1 LNKTPYE
8 ILLGKK
14 PDLSYFRVFG
24 CKCFIRKKGN
34 RLSKFETRS
43 IEGIFVG
50 YSTNSHGYRVYN
62 KTTGQVEESSD
73 VKFDEDNGSQVGQ
86 VDPNVVGDVPMELA
100 LRRMAI
106 GDIRPIE
113 EDPPQVQDPPRAPP
127 QVIPSPTQDPPR
139 NQEQTPS
146 PQTSEQGQEQDQP
159 SGSSPQLD
167 VQDQALDGAHDN
179 DQEQDQGGPHQDQAQ
194 DQNNAHDSDDEG
206 NDQVISQETSEETK
220 KRRELRREQ
229 KLTRL
234 EHTLDKVLGGV
245 QSKVVTRKQLA
256 SFSTNH
262 AFVSFIEPKKVYEAL
277 EDHDWIDAMHE
288 ELNNFKRNKVWK
300 LVPRPNGCKNVIGT
314 KWVFK
319 NKQDSNG
326 IVIRNKARLV
336 AQGYSQV
343 EGVDFGETYAPVAR
357 LESIRILLAYASHH
371 NFKLQ
376 QMNVKS
382 AFLNGPINELVYV
395 KQPPGFEDPNHPDH
409 VYKLDKALYGLKQA
423 PRAWYEHLREFL
435 VDRGFQVGVIDPT
448 LFTKKVGG
456 NLFICQLYVD
466 DIIFGSTN
474 NAFNDEFAKLM
485 TSKFEMSMMGELKY
499 FLGFE
504 VKQYREGTFVN
515 QAKYTQDM
523 LKRFTM
529 MELKP
534 YKTPMSTSVDLHTDT
549 EGNDVDQK
557 LYRSMI
563 GSLLYLCASR
573 PDIMFSVGKCARYQA
588 APKESHLVAVKRIF
602 RYLLHTPNFG
612 LWYPKGSSFHLM
624 GYSDADYAGEKKDRK
639 STSGSCQF
647 LGRSLVC
654 WSSKKQNCVALS
666 TTEAEYI
673 SAASCCA
680 QLLWMVQTM
689 KDYGINFTKVPLLCD
704 NESAIK
710 IAHNPVQHAKT
721 KHIEVRHHFI
731 REHVERGNIDLS
743 FVGTKD
749 QLADIFTKA
758 LDEPRFRE
766 LRNELN
772 VIDASNF
779 A

>member
-1 LNKTPYE
+1 
-8 ILLGKK
+8 
-14 PDLSYFRVFG
+14 
-24 CKCFIRKKGN
+24 
-34 RLSKFETRS
+34 
-43 IEGIFVG
+43 
-50 YSTNSHGYRVYN
+50 
-62 KTTGQVEESSD
+62 
-73 VKFDEDNGSQVGQ
+73 
-86 VDPNVVGDVPMELA
+86 
-100 LRRMAI
+100 
-106 GDIRPIE
+106 
-113 EDPPQVQDPPRAPP
+113 
-127 QVIPSPTQDPPR
+127 
-139 NQEQTPS
+139 
-146 PQTSEQGQEQDQP
+146 
-159 SGSSPQLD
+159 
-167 VQDQALDGAHDN
+167 
-179 DQEQDQGGPHQDQAQ
+179 
-194 DQNNAHDSDDEG
+194 
-206 NDQVISQETSEETK
+206 
-220 KRRELRREQ
+220 
-229 KLTRL
+229 
-234 EHTLDKVLGGV
+234 
-245 QSKVVTRKQLA
+245 
-256 SFSTNH
+256 
-262 AFVSFIEPKKVYEAL
+262 
-277 EDHDWIDAMHE
+277 
-288 ELNNFKRNKVWK
+288 
-300 LVPRPNGCKNVIGT
+300 
-314 KWVFK
+314 
-319 NKQDSNG
+319 
-326 IVIRNKARLV
+326 
-336 AQGYSQV
+336 
-343 EGVDFGETYAPVAR
+343 
-357 LESIRILLAYASHH
+357 
-371 NFKLQ
+371 
-376 QMNVKS
+376 
-382 AFLNGPINELVYV
+382 
-395 KQPPGFEDPNHPDH
+395 
-409 VYKLDKALYGLKQA
+409 
-423 PRAWYEHLREFL
+423 
-435 VDRGFQVGVIDPT
+435 
-448 LFTKKVGG
+448 
-456 NLFICQLYVD
+456 
-466 DIIFGSTN
+466 
-474 NAFNDEFAKLM
+474 M
-485 TSKFEMSMMGELKY
+485 TSKFEMSMKGELKF

-504 VKQYREGTFVN
+504 VKQYREGTFIK

-529 MELKP
+529 TELKP
-534 YKTPMSTSVDLHTDT
+534 YKSPMSTSVDLHTDT

-557 LYRSMI
+557 LYHSMI

-612 LWYPKGSSFHLM
+612 LWYPKGSIFHLM

-689 KDYGINFTKVPLLCD
+689 KDYGINFTKVPLFCD